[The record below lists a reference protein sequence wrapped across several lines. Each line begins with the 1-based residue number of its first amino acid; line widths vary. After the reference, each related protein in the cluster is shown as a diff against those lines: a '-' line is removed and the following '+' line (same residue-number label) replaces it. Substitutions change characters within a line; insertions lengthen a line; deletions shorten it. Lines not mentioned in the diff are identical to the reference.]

1 MLTPLERWAR
11 KMKMNPN
18 SPTTQR
24 FYANRH
30 LTVQEYM
37 AKFRKG
43 RINQVLPTEAKTMS
57 VEEALQKRRVGRRN
71 IRKLLGSGHSKF
83 RKGKR

>member
-1 MLTPLERWAR
+1 MTPIERWAR

-18 SPTTQR
+18 SPTTQQ

-30 LTVQEYM
+30 LTVEEYI

-43 RINQVLPTEAKTMS
+43 RVKQVLPEEAKTMS
-57 VEEALQKRRVGRRN
+57 VEEALQKRKVGGRS

-83 RKGKR
+83 RKRRRK